1 MILMAKKERFS
12 DMEEMKEFLDYIG
25 YTDLSYLDPS
35 LVSCKVR
42 HELLNLMIEDESTD
56 LSDLKMHY
64 KELMEKHHPND
75 APNFHNG
82 MYVSPD
88 LLDNAFKHF
97 KEKR

>member
-1 MILMAKKERFS
+1 
-12 DMEEMKEFLDYIG
+12 MKEFLDYIG
-25 YTDLSYLDPS
+25 YADLGYLDPN

-56 LSDLKMHY
+56 LNDLKTHY

-75 APNFHNG
+75 APDFHNG
-82 MYVSPD
+82 MYLSPG

-97 KEKR
+97 QEKR